1 MDRIENER
9 VRDLGKEHQMNQS
22 ETLFQEAV
30 TVMPGGVNSPVRAF
44 GSVGTTPRFIKSA
57 KGACLYDEDGNQ
69 YMDYI
74 GSWGPM
80 ILGHAN
86 EAVIDSV
93 TEACRRG
100 LSFGAATAIEV
111 EMAKLVCQL
120 IPSIEMV
127 RMVNSGTEAVMS
139 AIRLARGYTG
149 RNKIIKFTG
158 CYHGHSDSLLV
169 KAGSGVMTSGVP
181 DSLGVPAG
189 CTQDTLSADYNNL
202 DTVTEHFKRCGE
214 EIAAVIVEPVA
225 ANMGVVPPKPGFLEG
240 LKDIC
245 REYGALL
252 IFDEVITGFRL
263 GIDGAQGYFGV
274 TPDLTTFGKIIG
286 GGMPVGAYG
295 GKREIMELVSPVGGV
310 YQAGT
315 LSGNPVAMAAGI
327 TQLTI
332 LKEHPEYYTELNQ
345 RADQFYRSM
354 QEIFEKAGH
363 SWQVNHVGSLGC
375 LYFTEQ
381 EVTDYESA
389 KTSDTKAFARYCNYM
404 MEHGVYLAPSQF
416 EAMFL
421 SLAHTEE
428 LLNDTLKIME
438 QYVR

>member
-363 SWQVNHVGSLGC
+363 SWQLNHVGSLGC

-389 KTSDTKAFARYCNYM
+389 KTSDTEAFARYCNYM